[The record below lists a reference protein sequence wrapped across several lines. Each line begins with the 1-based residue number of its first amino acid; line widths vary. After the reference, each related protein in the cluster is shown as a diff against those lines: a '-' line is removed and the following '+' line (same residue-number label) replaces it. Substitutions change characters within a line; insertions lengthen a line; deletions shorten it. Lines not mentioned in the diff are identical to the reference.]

1 MSLSAVCAL
10 IGCPENTVLSLADC
24 SIARDYVE
32 GMWLMLQQDAPDD
45 FVLATGVMRSV
56 REFVE
61 ASFRYIGK
69 EIEWEGAGDQEVG
82 KEKGTGEVRV
92 KVNPKFYR
100 PTEVE
105 QLLGDPKK
113 ANEKLGWKPKV
124 AFSDLV
130 KDMMDSDISLMKK
143 NPAA

>member
-1 MSLSAVCAL
+1 MTSF
-10 IGCPENTVLSLADC
+10 I
-24 SIARDYVE
+24 
-32 GMWLMLQQDAPDD
+32 
-45 FVLATGVMRSV
+45 F
-56 REFVE
+56 REFVV
-61 ASFRYIGK
+61 ASFKYIGK
-69 EIEWEGAGDQEVG
+69 EIEWEGEGDREIG
-82 KEKGTGEVRV
+82 KEKGTGVIRI

-124 AFSDLV
+124 AFDDLV

-143 NPAA
+143 NPSA